1 MCSARVR
8 AYAYDAYSGP
18 MSTDYT
24 CPVCSER
31 FDSRTQLKSHAFKEH
46 DMYVSAGRGARDVGP
61 PRFECPECGE
71 MFHSRGELFKHQRA
85 IREAAEASR
94 RREDRWMQRLQEQS
108 RAEAAAY
115 EAQVAAAM
123 AARQQQSQADYPQGA
138 DESDDMTK
146 AALKQAGFIALCVA
160 GWMLHSRL
168 TKKK

>member
-1 MCSARVR
+1 ML
-8 AYAYDAYSGP
+8 
-18 MSTDYT
+18 TDYT

-31 FDSRTQLKSHAFKEH
+31 FHSRTQLKSHAFKEH

-61 PRFECPECGE
+61 PRLKCPECGE
-71 MFHSRGELFKHQRA
+71 LFHSRGELFKHQRE

-94 RREDRWMQRLQEQS
+94 RQEDRSMKRLQEQS

-123 AARQQQSQADYPQGA
+123 AARQPQRPAYAQQSAE
-138 DESDDMTK
+138 ESDDTTK